1 MSPAEAQE
9 VKNLLL
15 HNNDQYRDLAQRHH
29 QLDDRLHELLDR
41 HYLSTQEQLEEVT
54 LKKRKLA
61 LKDEMERIAREYL
74 LREQE
79 DEKRPHAPDRLLRRF
94 VRKCEGRLVLI
105 ELEQQARERRH
116 QRLASEDQN
125 LRDRGRDSPASPL
138 GWAT

>member
-15 HNNDQYRDLAQRHH
+15 HSNDQYRDLAQRHH

-61 LKDEMERIAREYL
+61 LKDEMERIARDY
-74 LREQE
+74 
-79 DEKRPHAPDRLLRRF
+79 A
-94 VRKCEGRLVLI
+94 
-105 ELEQQARERRH
+105 QAYERR
-116 QRLASEDQN
+116 S
-125 LRDRGRDSPASPL
+125 
-138 GWAT
+138 